1 MRLDRFASIANGVAG
16 SLPEGGLS
24 RRTFLSAGA
33 AAGGGLLLSFSLP
46 EFMSNAEAADA
57 KGFAPNA
64 FIRIGRDGRVTLI
77 INQVEMGQGTYTSM
91 PMLIAEE
98 LEVDLRKVHVEHAPP
113 DDKLYGNPH
122 VGFQMTGG
130 STSVRVFWEPLRR
143 VGATARSMLVSA
155 AAQTWKVDPNSCR
168 AEDGEVIHTPTGRK
182 LSYGALADKAATLRI
197 PDSVPLKDPKDF
209 KLIGTSAKR
218 LDSPDKVNGRAEFG
232 IDVKIPGMKI
242 ATVAACPVF
251 GGKLAHLDDSKAK
264 AVKGVRQVVRLDN
277 AVAVVADHMGAAK
290 KGLAA
295 LDITWD
301 EGANAHF
308 SSADLVG
315 QLEEAIKRPGVIGKQ
330 GGDVAKA
337 MADAA
342 KIIEADYQVP
352 LLAHAAMEP
361 MNCTVH
367 VRKDG
372 CDVWVGTQV
381 LSRAQAT
388 AAQVT
393 GLPLEKVQVHNHL
406 LGGGFGRRL
415 DVDGI
420 TLAVRIAQ
428 QVDGPVKVVWTR
440 EEDIQHDVYRPY
452 YYDRLAAG
460 LDQDGIPV
468 SWSHRVA
475 GSSIRARWFPPA
487 FKNGLDGDAVEAA
500 AGPYAF
506 SNVLVDYVRQ
516 EPPSGLTTGW
526 WRGVGVTHN
535 AFMVEGFIDELA
547 AVAKKDPVEYRRTLL
562 DKAPR
567 ARAVL
572 DLAAEK
578 AGWGKP
584 MPAGSGRGIAVVFG
598 FGTYIAPVAEIAVG
612 KDGQV
617 RVSRVVCAVDCG
629 QMVNPDT
636 IRAQIEGGI
645 IFGITAALYG
655 QITIKDGRVEQTN
668 FDSYQMLRINEA
680 PTVEVHLIDSNE
692 APGGIGE
699 PGTAAIA
706 PAVVNAIFAATGKRL
721 RKLPIDAEQLN
732 GGSHD

>member
-1 MRLDRFASIANGVAG
+1 MRLDRFSSIANSVAG

-33 AAGGGLLLSFSLP
+33 AAGGGLLLSFSVP

-122 VGFQMTGG
+122 RGFQMTGG

-242 ATVAACPVF
+242 ATVAACPMF
-251 GGKLAHLDDSKAK
+251 GGKLAHLGDSKAK

-301 EGANAHF
+301 ERANAYF

-330 GGDVAKA
+330 MGDVAKA

-460 LDQDGIPV
+460 LNQDGIPV

-475 GSSIRARWFPPA
+475 GSSILARWFPPA

-535 AFMVEGFIDELA
+535 AFMVEGFMDELA

-655 QITIKDGRVEQTN
+655 QITIKDGRVEQAN